1 MKGRIRFYIT
11 EVVGALA
18 LIAFISMILL
28 SGLAFIN

>member
-18 LIAFISMILL
+18 LIAFVSIIIFIS
-28 SGLAFIN
+28 